1 MPARFISGQ
10 NERWCKVTDFRSV
23 FLPYCIKKLT
33 DGRYVVLNRKYKPLG
48 FSTSEKLDY
57 KSYPITVKMRGLKAK
72 TAVKLSWNGD
82 NNTDEI
88 FLYNDG
94 CVPTKNEKFM
104 SAYLERLKILSA
116 MKVDAN

>member
-1 MPARFISGQ
+1 M
-10 NERWCKVTDFRSV
+10 TDFRSV
-23 FLPYCIKKLT
+23 FLPYCIKKLA

-57 KSYPITVKMRGLKAK
+57 ESYPITVKMRGLKAK
-72 TAVKLSWNGD
+72 TAVKLSWKGD
-82 NNTDEI
+82 DNTDEI

-94 CVPTKNEKFM
+94 CVPTQSAKFM
-104 SAYLERLKILSA
+104 SAYLERLKILLA